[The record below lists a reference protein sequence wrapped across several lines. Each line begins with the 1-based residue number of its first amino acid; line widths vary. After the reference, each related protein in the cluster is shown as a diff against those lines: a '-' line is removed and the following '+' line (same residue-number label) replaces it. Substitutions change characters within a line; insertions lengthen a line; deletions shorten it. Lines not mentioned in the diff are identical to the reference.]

1 MSQRGHEILWASLC
15 KVFFNLFLWM
25 VKFSG
30 LWNDQ
35 ETISCFSF
43 FAAFQ
48 AFCEPFLYVFERDTA
63 IGLQL
68 SPTKQLW
75 PRHPCVCIDIGVYEI
90 HLCET
95 ISSDQVIKMLIKM
108 KVRQTKK
115 TKKALA
121 GFTGTHNDTK
131 GLALFLYW
139 SLKHG
144 PEDSTVYQM
153 LLNAYSMRP
162 HNWP

>member
-1 MSQRGHEILWASLC
+1 MSFPLQSFLQSSSLNGEIFWAVEWPKDYLL
-15 KVFFNLFLWM
+15 LF
-25 VKFSG
+25 
-30 LWNDQ
+30 
-35 ETISCFSF
+35 F
-43 FAAFQ
+43 FAAFW
-48 AFCEPFLYVFERDTA
+48 AFCEPSLYVFERDTA

-90 HLCET
+90 HLRET
-95 ISSDQVIKMLIKM
+95 ISSDQVIKMLIKI

-121 GFTGTHNDTK
+121 SFTGTHNDTK

-139 SLKHG
+139 ALKHG